1 LQSCADTR
9 GVENVSIICQKL
21 PSTRERLR
29 VAVVTETYP
38 PEINGVAMTIARLVQ
53 GLHARD
59 HQVQLVRPRQHAVEQ
74 PTSRPNFEEIL
85 SRGMAIPRYDALR
98 LGLPAKQTLTRLWSL
113 MRPDLV
119 HIVTE
124 GPLGWSALEAASKL
138 RLPVTSGFHTNFHSY
153 SQHYGIGWLKKPIL
167 GYLRKFHNR
176 TQATVVP
183 TAQLRRELEAQG
195 YRNLQVVAR
204 GVDTRLFSPARRSAA
219 LRAQWGV
226 AADDPVCLYVGRLAP
241 EKNLPVV
248 LETFAAVR
256 QRVPRARLVLVG
268 DGPERGV
275 LEKRYPEHI
284 FAGTRRG
291 DDLGAHYASA
301 DLFLFA
307 SLTETFGNVTLEA
320 MASGL
325 AVVAFDY
332 GAAAEHIKQG
342 RNGLVA
348 GFGDAREFTELAV
361 NLAGDASR
369 VRELGARAR
378 ATAENLD
385 WERVSSDF
393 ERVLVDIRRAHDA
406 SLGDIVAVPA

>member
-1 LQSCADTR
+1 VKTA
-9 GVENVSIICQKL
+9 SIICQEL
-21 PSTRERLR
+21 PSARERLR

-53 GLHARD
+53 GLQARD
-59 HQVQLVRPRQHAVEQ
+59 HQIQLIRPRQHAVEL
-74 PTSRPNFEEIL
+74 PMSRPNFEEIL

-98 LGLPAKQTLTRLWSL
+98 LGLPAKQTLTRLWSRK
-113 MRPDLV
+113 RPDLV

-183 TAQLRRELEAQG
+183 TAQLRRELEGQG
-195 YRNLQVVAR
+195 YCNLQVVAR
-204 GVDTRLFSPARRSAA
+204 GVDTRLFSPAHRSAA
-219 LRAQWGV
+219 LRAQWG
-226 AADDPVCLYVGRLAP
+226 AAGDAPVVLSVGRLAP
-241 EKNLPVV
+241 EKNLPLV
-248 LETFAAVR
+248 LEAFAALRR
-256 QRVPRARLVLVG
+256 QVPGARLVLVG
-268 DGPERGV
+268 DGPERSA
-275 LEKRYPEHI
+275 LEKRHPEHV

-291 DDLGAHYASA
+291 EDLGAHYASA
-301 DLFLFA
+301 DLFLFP

-348 GFGDAREFTELAV
+348 GYGDVREFTELAV
-361 NLAGDASR
+361 HVAGDAAR
-369 VRELGARAR
+369 LRELGARAR
-378 ATAENLD
+378 VTAEHLD

-393 ERVLVDIRRAHDA
+393 ENVLVDICRAHDA
-406 SLGDIVAVPA
+406 SLGDIVAAPA

>member
-1 LQSCADTR
+1 MRADTAR
-9 GVENVSIICQKL
+9 VETASIICQEL
-21 PSTRERLR
+21 TPARERLR

-53 GLHARD
+53 GLQARD
-59 HQVQLVRPRQHAVEQ
+59 HQVQLIRPRQHAVEQ
-74 PTSRPNFEEIL
+74 PMSRPNFEEIL

-98 LGLPAKQTLTRLWSL
+98 LGLPAKQTLVRLWSRR
-113 MRPDLV
+113 RPDLV

-124 GPLGWSALEAASKL
+124 GPLGWSALEAAAKL

-183 TAQLRRELEAQG
+183 TAQLRRELEGQG
-195 YRNLQVVAR
+195 YCNLQVVAR
-204 GVDTRLFSPARRSAA
+204 GVDTRLFSPSRRSAA
-219 LRAQWGV
+219 LRAKWG
-226 AADDPVCLYVGRLAP
+226 AAGAAPVVLSVGRLAP
-241 EKNLPVV
+241 EKNLPLV
-248 LETFAAVR
+248 LETFAALR
-256 QRVPRARLVLVG
+256 RTVPGARLVLVG
-268 DGPERGV
+268 DGPERST
-275 LEKRYPEHI
+275 LEKRHPEHV

-301 DLFLFA
+301 DLFLFP

-348 GFGDAREFTELAV
+348 GYGDAREFTELAV
-361 NLAGDASR
+361 HLAGDVAR
-369 VRELGARAR
+369 LRELGARAR
-378 ATAENLD
+378 ATAEHLD

-393 ERVLVDIRRAHDA
+393 ENVLVDIRRAHDA
-406 SLGDIVAVPA
+406 SLGDIVAAPA

>member
-1 LQSCADTR
+1 M
-9 GVENVSIICQKL
+9 ENVSIICQKL

>member
-1 LQSCADTR
+1 MYAAILGR
-9 GVENVSIICQKL
+9 VESASIICQEL
-21 PSTRERLR
+21 PPARERLR
-29 VAVVTETYP
+29 IAVVTETYP

-53 GLHARD
+53 GLHARE
-59 HQVQLVRPRQHAVEQ
+59 HQVQLIRPRQHAVEQ
-74 PTSRPNFEEIL
+74 PMSRPNFEEIL

-98 LGLPAKQTLTRLWSL
+98 LGLPAKQTLTRLWSRK
-113 MRPDLV
+113 RPDLV

-153 SQHYGIGWLKKPIL
+153 SRHYGIGWLKKPIL

-176 TQATVVP
+176 THTTVVP
-183 TAQLRRELEAQG
+183 TAQLRRELESQG
-195 YRNLQVVAR
+195 YCNLQVVAR
-204 GVDTRLFSPARRSAA
+204 GVDTKLFSPARRSPE
-219 LRAQWGV
+219 LRAQWGASGDAPV
-226 AADDPVCLYVGRLAP
+226 ALYVGRLAP
-241 EKNLPVV
+241 EKNLPLV
-248 LETFAAVR
+248 LESFAAIR

-268 DGPERGV
+268 DGPERGA
-275 LEKRYPEHI
+275 LERRHPEHV

-301 DLFLFA
+301 DLFLFS

-332 GAAAEHIKQG
+332 GAAAEHIRQG

-361 NLAGDASR
+361 HLAGDGAR
-369 VRELGARAR
+369 TRELGARAR
-378 ATAENLD
+378 ATAEQLD

-393 ERVLVDIRRAHDA
+393 ERVLVDICRAHDA
-406 SLGDIVAVPA
+406 SLGDVVALPA